1 MRGLRKGDVQ
11 VASKRHTV
19 VGEGF
24 ELHFS
29 LDAGLLRAQVD
40 GPHDSFAIS
49 VAYWMAISAERHR
62 CGARRILVIENLIE
76 NGNPEET
83 LALFEKLIDLDFQGC
98 KVAFVD
104 RGSEQRSVHE
114 HVAILAREHGILA
127 AVFGEESEAAIW
139 LRHGE
144 E

>member
-1 MRGLRKGDVQ
+1 MASTYTVAGD
-11 VASKRHTV
+11 
-19 VGEGF
+19 GF
-24 ELHFS
+24 EIFFRWNG
-29 LDAGLLRAQVD
+29 DILRAQVE

-49 VAYWMAISAERHR
+49 LAYWTEVSDERR
-62 CGARRILVIENLIE
+62 RRGAHRILVVENLME

-83 LALFEKLIDLDFQGC
+83 LALFEKLVELDFKGC

-104 RGSEQRSVHE
+104 RGSEQRSMHE

-127 AVFGEESEAAIW
+127 GVFGEESEAVIW

>member
-1 MRGLRKGDVQ
+1 MALKQ
-11 VASKRHTV
+11 YTV

-24 ELHFS
+24 EVHFS
-29 LDAGLLRAQVD
+29 LTAGILRAQVD
-40 GPHDSFAIS
+40 GPHDSLAIS
-49 VAYWMAISAERHR
+49 LGYWTQVAQERRRH
-62 CGARRILVIENLIE
+62 GASFVLVVENLME
-76 NGNPEET
+76 NGRAEDM
-83 LALFEKLIDLDFQGC
+83 LALFERLLGLGFEGC

-127 AVFGEESEAAIW
+127 GVFGEESEAEIW